1 MRQALVYYKGSTT
14 VDEINDLPLNT
25 REYFHILIFDSE
37 VLIKCIHGNTPLIE
51 ALYMLGI
58 KVVFFL
64 KCCDRPITVS
74 LQSQTTKEM
83 IA

>member
-1 MRQALVYYKGSTT
+1 MT
-14 VDEINDLPLNT
+14 VDEINDLPFNT

-58 KVVFFL
+58 KVVFFFKVL
-64 KCCDRPITVS
+64 
-74 LQSQTTKEM
+74 
-83 IA
+83 